1 MNKLNSS
8 DLEGLFAKIKDV
20 MVENKENLFKLDSA
34 IGDGDLGV
42 TMSSGF
48 SKVYEMI
55 SVLEEKDTGDIGRV
69 FIKVGMTLA
78 EAVPST
84 LGTLMATGFMR
95 AGKAVKGKTEVN
107 LPDSV
112 LMASAFVEGIM
123 ERGKTE
129 PREKTIIDSLYPALQ
144 ALKLASEDGIDLKE
158 GLKKAYEAAKDGA
171 EATKEMLP
179 KHGRAVWYGEKS
191 IGKKDPGAVAGM
203 LLIKAFYEY
212 LESKN

>member
-8 DLEGLFAKIKDV
+8 DLKSLFAKVKDI
-20 MVENKENLFKLDSA
+20 MIENKDWLFELDSA
-34 IGDGDLGV
+34 MGDGDLGI
-42 TMSSGF
+42 TMSTGF
-48 SKVYEMI
+48 SKVYEII
-55 SVLEEKDTGDIGRV
+55 SVLEEEDVGRV

-78 EAVPST
+78 ETVPST

-95 AGKAVKGKTEVN
+95 AGTIVKGKSEVN
-107 LPDSV
+107 LSDSV

-123 ERGKTE
+123 ARGKTE
-129 PREKTIIDSLYPALQ
+129 PKEKTIIDSLYPAFQ
-144 ALKLASEDGIDLKE
+144 ALKLASEDGINLKE
-158 GLKKAYEAAKDGA
+158 GFKKAYEAAKDGV

-179 KHGRAVWYGEKS
+179 KHGRAVWYGVKS

-212 LESKN
+212 LENTN

>member
-1 MNKLNSS
+1 MNKINSS

-69 FIKVGMTLA
+69 LIKVGMTLA

>member
-1 MNKLNSS
+1 MNKLNYL
-8 DLEGLFAKIKDV
+8 DLEGLFAKVKDI

-42 TMSSGF
+42 TMSNGF
-48 SKVYEMI
+48 SKVYEII
-55 SVLEEKDTGDIGRV
+55 SASEEKDIGRV

-78 EAVPST
+78 DTVPST

-95 AGKAVKGKTEVN
+95 AGKTVKGKTEVD
-107 LPDSV
+107 LSDSV
-112 LMASAFVEGIM
+112 LMASAFVEGIR
-123 ERGKTE
+123 ERGKAK
-129 PREKTIIDSLYPALQ
+129 PKEKTIIDSLYPAFQ
-144 ALKLASEDGIDLKE
+144 ALKLASKEGRDLKDGFKE
-158 GLKKAYEAAKDGA
+158 AYKAAKDGA
-171 EATKEMLP
+171 EATKEMIP

-191 IGKKDPGAVAGM
+191 IGKKDSGAVAGM

>member
-8 DLEGLFAKIKDV
+8 DLEGLFAKVRDI

-34 IGDGDLGV
+34 IGDGDLGI

-48 SKVYEMI
+48 SKVYEMV

-69 FIKVGMTLA
+69 LIKVGMTLA

-95 AGKAVKGKTEVN
+95 AGKAVKGKTEVD
-107 LPDSV
+107 LSDFV
-112 LMASAFVEGIM
+112 LMASVFVEGIM

-129 PREKTIIDSLYPALQ
+129 PKEKTIIDSLYPALQ

-203 LLIKAFYEY
+203 LLIKAFYDY

>member
-8 DLEGLFAKIKDV
+8 DLEGLFAKIKDI

-34 IGDGDLGV
+34 IGDGDLGI
-42 TMSSGF
+42 TMSTGF

-55 SVLEEKDTGDIGRV
+55 SALEEEDIGRA
-69 FIKVGMTLA
+69 FMKVGMTLA
-78 EAVPST
+78 ETVPST

-95 AGKAVKGKTEVN
+95 AGKTIKGKTEVD

-129 PREKTIIDSLYPALQ
+129 PKEKTIIDSLYPAFQ

-158 GLKKAYEAAKDGA
+158 GFKKAYEAAKVGA

>member
-20 MVENKENLFKLDSA
+20 MIENKDWLFELDSA
-34 IGDGDLGV
+34 MGDGDLGI
-42 TMSSGF
+42 TMSTGF

-55 SVLEEKDTGDIGRV
+55 SVLEEEDIGRV

-78 EAVPST
+78 ETVPSS
-84 LGTLMATGFMR
+84 LGTLIATGFMR
-95 AGKAVKGKTEVN
+95 AGKIIKGKTEVD
-107 LPDSV
+107 LSDSV
-112 LMASAFVEGIM
+112 SMASAFVEGIM
-123 ERGKTE
+123 ARGKTE
-129 PREKTIIDSLYPALQ
+129 LKEKTIIDSLYPAFQ
-144 ALKLASEDGIDLKE
+144 ALKLASEDGRDLKE
-158 GLKKAYEAAKDGA
+158 AFKKAYEAAKDGA

-179 KHGRAVWYGEKS
+179 KHGRSVWYGEKS

-212 LESKN
+212 LENKN

>member
-8 DLEGLFAKIKDV
+8 DLDGLFTKVKGV
-20 MVENKENLFKLDSA
+20 MIENKDWLFELDSA
-34 IGDGDLGV
+34 MGDGDLGI
-42 TMSSGF
+42 TMSTGF

-55 SVLEEKDTGDIGRV
+55 SALEQEDMGKV

-78 EAVPST
+78 ETVPST

-95 AGKAVKGKTEVN
+95 AGKTIKGKTEID
-107 LPDSV
+107 LSDFV

-129 PREKTIIDSLYPALQ
+129 PKEKTVVDSLYPAFQ
-144 ALKLASEDGIDLKE
+144 ALKLASEDRKDLKE
-158 GLKKAYEAAKDGA
+158 GFKEAYEAAKGGA

-179 KHGRAVWYGEKS
+179 KHGRVVWYGEKS

-212 LESKN
+212 LENKN

>member
-8 DLEGLFAKIKDV
+8 DLEGLFAKIKDI

-34 IGDGDLGV
+34 IGDGDLGI
-42 TMSSGF
+42 TMSTGF
-48 SKVYEMI
+48 SKVYEII
-55 SVLEEKDTGDIGRV
+55 SASEEEDIGDIGRV

-78 EAVPST
+78 ETVPST

-95 AGKAVKGKTEVN
+95 AGKTVKGKTEVD
-107 LPDSV
+107 LSDSV
-112 LMASAFVEGIM
+112 LMASALVEGIM
-123 ERGKTE
+123 ERGKTR
-129 PREKTIIDSLYPALQ
+129 PKEKTIIDSLYPAFQ
-144 ALKLASEDGIDLKE
+144 ALKLASEDGRNLKE
-158 GLKKAYEAAKDGA
+158 GFKKAYEAAKDGV

-179 KHGRAVWYGEKS
+179 KHGRAVWYGGKS

>member
-8 DLEGLFAKIKDV
+8 DLESLFAKIKDI

-34 IGDGDLGV
+34 IGDGDLGI
-42 TMSSGF
+42 TMSTGF
-48 SKVYEMI
+48 SKVYEII
-55 SVLEEKDTGDIGRV
+55 SASEEEDIGDVGRA

-78 EAVPST
+78 ETVPST
-84 LGTLMATGFMR
+84 LGALMATGFMR
-95 AGKAVKGKTEVN
+95 AGKTVKGKTEVD
-107 LPDSV
+107 LSDSV

-123 ERGKTE
+123 ERGKSE
-129 PREKTIIDSLYPALQ
+129 PKEKTIIDSLYPAFQ

-158 GLKKAYEAAKDGA
+158 GFKKAYEAAKDGA

>member
-8 DLEGLFAKIKDV
+8 DLEGLFAKIKDI

-34 IGDGDLGV
+34 IGDGDLGI
-42 TMSSGF
+42 TMSTGF
-48 SKVYEMI
+48 SKVYEII
-55 SVLEEKDTGDIGRV
+55 SASEEEDIGDIGRV

-78 EAVPST
+78 ETVPST

-95 AGKAVKGKTEVN
+95 AGKAVKGKTEVD
-107 LPDSV
+107 LSDSV

-129 PREKTIIDSLYPALQ
+129 PKEKTIIDSLYPAFQ

-158 GLKKAYEAAKDGA
+158 GFKKAYEAAKDGA
-171 EATKEMLP
+171 ESTKEMLP

>member
-95 AGKAVKGKTEVN
+95 AGKAVKGKNEVN
-107 LPDSV
+107 LSDSV
-112 LMASAFVEGIM
+112 LIAYAFVEGIM

>member
-8 DLEGLFAKIKDV
+8 DLEGLFAKIKDI

-34 IGDGDLGV
+34 IGDGDLGI
-42 TMSSGF
+42 TMSTGF
-48 SKVYEMI
+48 SKVYEII
-55 SVLEEKDTGDIGRV
+55 SASEEEDIGDIGRV

-78 EAVPST
+78 ETVPST

-95 AGKAVKGKTEVN
+95 AGKTVKGKTEVD
-107 LPDSV
+107 LSDSV

-129 PREKTIIDSLYPALQ
+129 PKEKTIIDSLYPAFQ
-144 ALKLASEDGIDLKE
+144 ALKLASEDGRNLKE
-158 GLKKAYEAAKDGA
+158 GFKKAYEAAKDGV

-179 KHGRAVWYGEKS
+179 KHGRAVWYGGKS

>member
-69 FIKVGMTLA
+69 SIKVGMTLA

-95 AGKAVKGKTEVN
+95 AGNAAKGKTEVN
-107 LPDSV
+107 LPGSV

-129 PREKTIIDSLYPALQ
+129 PKEKTIIDSLYPALQ

-212 LESKN
+212 LESKS

>member
-8 DLEGLFAKIKDV
+8 DLEGLFAKIKDI

-34 IGDGDLGV
+34 IGDGDLGI
-42 TMSSGF
+42 TMSTGF
-48 SKVYEMI
+48 SKVYEII
-55 SVLEEKDTGDIGRV
+55 SASEEEDIGDIGRV

-78 EAVPST
+78 ETVPST

-95 AGKAVKGKTEVN
+95 AGKTVKGKTEVD
-107 LPDSV
+107 LSDSV

-123 ERGKTE
+123 ERGKTR
-129 PREKTIIDSLYPALQ
+129 PKEKTIIDSLYPAFQ
-144 ALKLASEDGIDLKE
+144 ALKLASEDGRNLKE
-158 GLKKAYEAAKDGA
+158 GFKKAYEAAKDGV

-179 KHGRAVWYGEKS
+179 KHGRAVWYGGKS

>member
-8 DLEGLFAKIKDV
+8 DLEGLFAKVKDI

-34 IGDGDLGV
+34 IGDGDLGI

-55 SVLEEKDTGDIGRV
+55 SALEENDIGDMGRV

-78 EAVPST
+78 ETVPST

-95 AGKAVKGKTEVN
+95 AGKAVKGKTEVD

-112 LMASAFVEGIM
+112 LMASVFVEGIM
-123 ERGKTE
+123 DRGKTR
-129 PREKTIIDSLYPALQ
+129 PKEKTIIDSLYPAFQ
-144 ALKLASEDGIDLKE
+144 ALKLASEDGRDLKE
-158 GLKKAYEAAKDGA
+158 GFKKAYEAAKDGA

>member
-34 IGDGDLGV
+34 IGDGDLGI

>member
-8 DLEGLFAKIKDV
+8 DLEGLFTKIKDI

-34 IGDGDLGV
+34 IGDGDLGI
-42 TMSSGF
+42 TMSTGF

-55 SVLEEKDTGDIGRV
+55 SVLGEEDVGRA
-69 FIKVGMTLA
+69 FIKAGMTLA
-78 EAVPST
+78 ETVPST

-95 AGKAVKGKTEVN
+95 AGKSVKDKTEVD
-107 LPDSV
+107 LSDFV
-112 LMASAFVEGIM
+112 LMMSAFIEGVM
-123 ERGKTE
+123 ERGKAK
-129 PREKTIIDSLYPALQ
+129 PSEKTIIDSLYPAFE
-144 ALKLASEDGIDLKE
+144 ALKSASEGNKSLKE
-158 GLKKAYEAAKDGA
+158 GFKQAYDAANKGV
-171 EATKEMLP
+171 EATKRMIS
-179 KHGRAVWYGEKS
+179 KQGRGAWYGEKS

>member
-8 DLEGLFAKIKDV
+8 DLKSLFAKVKDI
-20 MVENKENLFKLDSA
+20 MIENKDWLFELDSA
-34 IGDGDLGV
+34 MGDGDLGI
-42 TMSSGF
+42 TMSTGF
-48 SKVYEMI
+48 SKVYEII
-55 SVLEEKDTGDIGRV
+55 SVLEEEDVGRV

-78 EAVPST
+78 ETVPST

-95 AGKAVKGKTEVN
+95 AGTIVKGKSEVN
-107 LPDSV
+107 LSDSV

-123 ERGKTE
+123 ARGKTE
-129 PREKTIIDSLYPALQ
+129 PKEKTIIDSLYPAFQ
-144 ALKLASEDGIDLKE
+144 ALKLASEDGINLKE
-158 GLKKAYEAAKDGA
+158 GFKKAYEAAKDGV

-203 LLIKAFYEY
+203 LLIKAFYDYFKE
-212 LESKN
+212 L

>member
-8 DLEGLFAKIKDV
+8 DLKSLFAKVKDV
-20 MVENKENLFKLDSA
+20 MIENKDWLFELDSA
-34 IGDGDLGV
+34 MGDGDLGI
-42 TMSSGF
+42 TMSTGF
-48 SKVYEMI
+48 SKVYEII
-55 SVLEEKDTGDIGRV
+55 SVLEEEDVGRV

-78 EAVPST
+78 ETVPST

-95 AGKAVKGKTEVN
+95 AGTIVKGKSEVN
-107 LPDSV
+107 LSDSV

-123 ERGKTE
+123 ARGKTE
-129 PREKTIIDSLYPALQ
+129 PKEKTIIDSLYPAFQ
-144 ALKLASEDGIDLKE
+144 ALKLASEDGINLKE
-158 GLKKAYEAAKDGA
+158 GFKKAYEAAKDGV

-212 LESKN
+212 LENTN

>member
-84 LGTLMATGFMR
+84 LDTLMATGFMR

>member
-8 DLEGLFAKIKDV
+8 DLEGLFAKIKDI

-34 IGDGDLGV
+34 IGDGDLGI
-42 TMSSGF
+42 TMSNGF

-55 SVLEEKDTGDIGRV
+55 LVPKEEDIGRV

-78 EAVPST
+78 DTVPST

-95 AGKAVKGKTEVN
+95 AGKIIKGKTEVD
-107 LPDSV
+107 LFDSV
-112 LMASAFVEGIM
+112 LMASAFVEGIR
-123 ERGKTE
+123 ERGKAK
-129 PREKTIIDSLYPALQ
+129 PGEKTIIDSLYPAFQ
-144 ALKLASEDGIDLKE
+144 ALKLASKEGRDLKDGFKE
-158 GLKKAYEAAKDGA
+158 AYKAAKDGA

-191 IGKKDPGAVAGM
+191 IGKKDSGAVAGM